1 MKVVRRQDLA
11 HEVLAINSKVD
22 SMTADEAQ
30 PSSAQRDGLGS

>member
-1 MKVVRRQDLA
+1 MDAKTL

-30 PSSAQRDGLGS
+30 PSTEQRPE